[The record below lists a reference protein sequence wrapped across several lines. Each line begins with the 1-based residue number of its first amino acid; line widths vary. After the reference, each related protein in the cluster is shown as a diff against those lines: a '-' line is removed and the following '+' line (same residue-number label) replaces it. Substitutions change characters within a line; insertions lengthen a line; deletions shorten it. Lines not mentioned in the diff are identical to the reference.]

1 MPTIKKALITG
12 GSGFVGSHIVEEL
25 VKKNFKVIVL
35 DIKKPKTKNVV
46 FVKNKD
52 FKLKSLKKI
61 TKKVDYVFHLSGV
74 SDVNKVKN
82 NSIYTIENNILNT
95 TKLLEACKNS
105 NVKRFFFASSIYAYG
120 NTGNLYTTS
129 KISSELIIKNF
140 SLLYNLNYT
149 IFRYSSIFGSRNRG
163 VDVISIFV
171 NRAIKN
177 LDLIINGDGRQTRNF
192 IDVRRVAKFSLLA
205 LKEKYKNKT
214 LTIASKKGISMK
226 NLAKKIIK
234 FTRSNSKIRIFK
246 KLKRFD
252 DFDYKKISKSIKK
265 NIYFFG
271 INKNFDDDL
280 KNFINRSKNYLN

>member
-52 FKLKSLKKI
+52 FNLKSLKKI

-252 DFDYKKISKSIKK
+252 DFDYKKISKSIKN

-280 KNFINRSKNYLN
+280 KTFINRSKNYLN

>member
-52 FKLKSLKKI
+52 FNLKSLKKI

-192 IDVRRVAKFSLLA
+192 IDVRSVAKFSLLA

-280 KNFINRSKNYLN
+280 KTFINRSKNYLN

>member
-52 FKLKSLKKI
+52 FNLKSLKKI

-280 KNFINRSKNYLN
+280 KTFINRSKNYLN

>member
-1 MPTIKKALITG
+1 MPTIKKALVTG

-35 DIKKPKTKNVV
+35 DIQKPKTKNVV

-52 FKLKSLKKI
+52 FNLKSLKKI

-214 LTIASKKGISMK
+214 LTIAAKKGISMK

-280 KNFINRSKNYLN
+280 KTFINRSKNYLN

>member
-1 MPTIKKALITG
+1 MPTIKKVLVTG
-12 GSGFVGSHIVEEL
+12 GSGFIGSHIVDEL
-25 VKKNFKVIVL
+25 IKKNFKVIVL

-46 FVKNKD
+46 FVKNKN
-52 FKLKSLKKI
+52 FNLKSLKKI

-74 SDVNKVKN
+74 SDINKVKN

-95 TKLLEACKNS
+95 TKLLEACTNS
-105 NVKRFFFASSIYAYG
+105 NIKRFFFASSIYTYG

-280 KNFINRSKNYLN
+280 KTFINRSKNYLN

>member
-1 MPTIKKALITG
+1 MPTIKKALVTG
-12 GSGFVGSHIVEEL
+12 GSGFIGSHIVEEL
-25 VKKNFKVIVL
+25 IKKNFKVIVL

-46 FVKNKD
+46 FVKNKN
-52 FKLKSLKKI
+52 FNLKSLKKI

-74 SDVNKVKN
+74 SDINKVKN

-95 TKLLEACKNS
+95 TKLLEACTNS
-105 NVKRFFFASSIYAYG
+105 NIKRFFFASSIYAYG

-149 IFRYSSIFGSRNRG
+149 IFRYSSIFWSRNRG

-205 LKEKYKNKT
+205 LK
-214 LTIASKKGISMK
+214 
-226 NLAKKIIK
+226 
-234 FTRSNSKIRIFK
+234 
-246 KLKRFD
+246 
-252 DFDYKKISKSIKK
+252 K
-265 NIYFFG
+265 NI
-271 INKNFDDDL
+271 KT
-280 KNFINRSKNYLN
+280 KH

>member
-46 FVKNKD
+46 FVKNKN
-52 FKLKSLKKI
+52 FSLKSLKKI

>member
-1 MPTIKKALITG
+1 MPTIKKALVTG
-12 GSGFVGSHIVEEL
+12 GSGFLGSHIVEEL

-35 DIKKPKTKNVV
+35 DIQKPKTKNVV
-46 FVKNKD
+46 FVKNKN
-52 FKLKSLKKI
+52 FSLKSLKKI